1 MPESP
6 WLSVAVD
13 LCSPFPT
20 GETLLIL
27 VDYYSQFSFVE
38 SLENTTS
45 ATIISK
51 LFKIFSVHGL
61 PETLSSDNGGQFT
74 SDEME
79 SFLKSMVLIIIELH
93 RYDPKQMS
101 RLRELM
107 VLLRKLYNL
116 FLRKAVIG
124 SMNWICF
131 C

>member
-1 MPESP
+1 M
-6 WLSVAVD
+6 
-13 LCSPFPT
+13 
-20 GETLLIL
+20 G
-27 VDYYSQFSFVE
+27 
-38 SLENTTS
+38 
-45 ATIISK
+45 
-51 LFKIFSVHGL
+51 
-61 PETLSSDNGGQFT
+61 DNLHL
-74 SDEME
+74 MKWNH
-79 SFLKSMVLIIIELH
+79 FLKSMVLIIIELH